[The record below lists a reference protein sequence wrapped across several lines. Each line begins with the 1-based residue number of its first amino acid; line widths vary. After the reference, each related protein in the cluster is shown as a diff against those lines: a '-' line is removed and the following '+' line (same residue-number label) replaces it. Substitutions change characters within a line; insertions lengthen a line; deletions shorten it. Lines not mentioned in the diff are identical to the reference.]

1 MKQKFLEW
9 KDNVYEWTMFA
20 IEEVIDPA
28 TLAVLG
34 VGLFVVIVFIVAGL
48 VSCFVK

>member
-9 KDNVYEWTMFA
+9 KDNIHDWMVFA
-20 IEEVIDPA
+20 IEEVLDPA

-34 VGLFVVIVFIVAGL
+34 MGLFVVIVFIVAGL